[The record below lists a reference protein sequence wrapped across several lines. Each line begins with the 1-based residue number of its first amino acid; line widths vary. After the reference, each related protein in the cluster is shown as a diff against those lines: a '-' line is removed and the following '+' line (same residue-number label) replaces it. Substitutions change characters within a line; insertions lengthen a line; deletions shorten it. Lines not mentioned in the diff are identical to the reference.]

1 MQGGERMK
9 MRSIS
14 HVGLTVTN
22 FEEAV
27 KWYHQHFGLLLI
39 SEIKIEKDQ
48 IEALHDLYHIKDT
61 SARVG
66 FLRAPRGGVIEIFQ
80 FDKQMIAE
88 QPTWNR
94 PGFTHVTFDVKNI
107 KKAYKRLK
115 EDGVHFFSEP
125 QKNQGA
131 DWVFLKD
138 PDGNLIEL
146 IDMKVNYHIIRCLGG
161 LVGKLMKKYKFRSYY
176 NG

>member
-1 MQGGERMK
+1 MRFDSIESALGILLQQEDMLAFTAEGRLMMEGAPEFGAKIGEFMMLIGEYAGGGERMK
-9 MRSIS
+9 MRSMS

-27 KWYHQHFGLLLI
+27 KWYHRHFGLLLI

-80 FDKQMIAE
+80 FEKQIIAE

-94 PGFTHVTFDVKNI
+94 PGYTHVTFDVK
-107 KKAYKRLK
+107 KT
-115 EDGVHFFSEP
+115 
-125 QKNQGA
+125 
-131 DWVFLKD
+131 
-138 PDGNLIEL
+138 
-146 IDMKVNYHIIRCLGG
+146 
-161 LVGKLMKKYKFRSYY
+161 
-176 NG
+176 